1 MIKFYFY
8 VKILQDL
15 SREELNEIEKIM
27 NRYIIKKEIINRN
40 GVNVTTY
47 FWSDGSRSVD
57 SSCHCFGISFRTHSI
72 DNCHLARK

>member
-1 MIKFYFY
+1 
-8 VKILQDL
+8 
-15 SREELNEIEKIM
+15 M